1 MFRLLIIAAASL
13 GIAIAYAANPTA
25 NLPITI
31 VPPGGPP
38 PPPNDPS
45 APQPAVAAGFN
56 TLAIDFDF
64 TQSSPW
70 SDRSRWLRC
79 HDGSGASSPILYQD
93 WVGFGGWQMPPCTN
107 IAQETDPFSSLA
119 LHLHMSKSDINGMG
133 CEPNC
138 NNSVLAMTLQTV
150 NSAGNGN
157 QLPANS
163 YVEVIGMPRTSDPTM
178 RFLFADFWSYVNDS
192 GVEWDGI
199 EWFGGPTGFAT
210 YHNNSSGSVR
220 QTNEANSMD
229 QSAYHTYAWRVTSDG
244 HSDGYFCS
252 YLDNA
257 PAASA
262 PGNCISWSPTS
273 TQLTNPGAAT
283 VQFETGFSGCPD
295 GSSCPNNSVE
305 LWVRR
310 LRVWTCDHIN
320 SGAKCYSSS
329 PNP

>member
-1 MFRLLIIAAASL
+1 MIKILTIASTLL
-13 GIAIAYAANPTA
+13 GVAIVYAANPSVD
-25 NLPITI
+25 LPITI
-31 VPPGGPP
+31 VPSGSPPG
-38 PPPNDPS
+38 DVT
-45 APQPAVAAGFN
+45 PQPAVAAGFN

-79 HDGSGASSPILYQD
+79 HDGSGAANPLLYQD
-93 WVGFGGWQMPPCTN
+93 WNGFGGWQMPPCTN

-119 LHLHMSKSDINGMG
+119 LHLHMSKSDVNAMG
-133 CEPNC
+133 CEPTC

-163 YVEVIGMPRTSDPTM
+163 YVEVIGMPRSSDPTM
-178 RFLFADFWSYVNDS
+178 HSLFGDFWSYSNDS
-192 GVEWDGI
+192 SVEWDGI

-210 YHNNSSGSVR
+210 YHNNSSGNVFS
-220 QTNEANSMD
+220 TNERNSMD
-229 QSAYHTYAWRVTSDG
+229 QTAYHTYAWRVTSDG

-252 YLDNA
+252 YLDGS
-257 PAASA
+257 PVASS

-273 TQLTNPGAAT
+273 GQLTNPDTAT
-283 VQFETGFSGCPD
+283 VQFETGFAGC
-295 GSSCPNNSVE
+295 GNNNGNCPNSSIE

-310 LRVWTCDHIN
+310 LRVWTCGNIN
-320 SGAKCYSSS
+320 SGAKCYSAS